1 MGSSP
6 YKIENRPCLGVVS
19 QKKKKKPCL
28 GVKEIK
34 VMTNVVS
41 VSPE

>member
-19 QKKKKKPCL
+19 QKKKKPCL